1 MLLRAQGDPKMAGL
15 IDQVLLYGQTP
26 VQLLPV
32 KHPKRAFEKEA
43 MNSVCHGMRNRANKN
58 STTQLATV
66 TEFVGRP
73 IAVFLHRFSVVV
85 VLADKRVG
93 MYKPKQTTERF
104 KETDYRCPEGVFP
117 DPGRPLTSFS
127 CTLLLN
133 SYLVTGLHQDN
144 SFKIHNLEKLKLVT
158 AIVMHIDLVTA
169 ISGDNEYILAGSRDT
184 TLSLWKARVDGE
196 GKVEGVSEPI
206 WHLRGHQSGLRQCA
220 LLWLLQVAISLG
232 ENGVVL
238 LHSLRTGFCVR
249 KLFAFLELPHLMD
262 VSKSGLIAFNFL
274 SCPRQISIFSLNG
287 LPVKTLPDTPSPL
300 HTLVFSTVTDSLVL
314 ATFQCLQLISVF
326 EEFRTEEFILPAE
339 CKLEVC
345 GFSPGEQSLL
355 RLVKQG
361 SPQSRSLVAEQIHS
375 ASQLVDFLVKHGF

>member
-1 MLLRAQGDPKMAGL
+1 
-15 IDQVLLYGQTP
+15 
-26 VQLLPV
+26 
-32 KHPKRAFEKEA
+32 
-43 MNSVCHGMRNRANKN
+43 
-58 STTQLATV
+58 
-66 TEFVGRP
+66 
-73 IAVFLHRFSVVV
+73 
-85 VLADKRVG
+85 
-93 MYKPKQTTERF
+93 
-104 KETDYRCPEGVFP
+104 
-117 DPGRPLTSFS
+117 
-127 CTLLLN
+127 
-133 SYLVTGLHQDN
+133 
-144 SFKIHNLEKLKLVT
+144 LEKLKLVT